1 MSENFLVS
9 EQKEEKSFNIKLFL
23 LETLPIS
30 FAKKI
35 QPDYSR
41 PIKGNMIAS
50 LIRLLTFIILAQYF
64 IIRPYLV
71 PTGSM
76 NHTIENN
83 DFLLVNRFI
92 YGVKTPDHIGIPF
105 TNIVFVR
112 EIPTI
117 KITPPL
123 RSIKS
128 NDILVFRADHEEPIV
143 EYVKRL
149 VGAPG
154 DEVRMD
160 GGQIFVNDLAF
171 ENAKAAKLAL
181 EIVAKDSNEL
191 QRDLNIQSIVIGGG
205 YSDGI
210 INANDFPKGRS
221 AESII
226 DDILRVSMDYTLTI
240 KMDLLNPS
248 VYQGLKQAVE
258 RAIYVHS
265 LQQNVQISDL
275 SYEELLLDA
284 TKSYFSNRGFADI
297 INRDNFETIKV
308 PKEGDII
315 DFSTTH
321 PDIISNVVF
330 YDGHKL
336 DYKGNAYFIDGVK
349 SNQYKVEQDYYFF
362 IGDNRHNSLDSR
374 SWGFVPHKFIN
385 AAPILIYMNLREGF
399 WNENKKFMSLMRIPK
414 NIGWDRIGKILF

>member
-1 MSENFLVS
+1 MSEKKFDLR
-9 EQKEEKSFNIKLFL
+9 LFI

-30 FAKKI
+30 FARKI
-35 QPDYSR
+35 QAGYER
-41 PIKGNMIAS
+41 PVKGNIFAS

-92 YGVKTPDHIGIPF
+92 YGVKTPDNISIPF

-117 KITPPL
+117 KITPQL

-154 DEVRMD
+154 DRVRMD
-160 GGQIFVNDLAF
+160 AGQIFVNDSPF
-171 ENAKAAKLAL
+171 QNAPDAKLADQ
-181 EIVAKDSNEL
+181 IADKDVNEL
-191 QRDLNIQSIVIGGG
+191 QRDLNIQSIVLGGG

-210 INANDFPKGRS
+210 INAYDFPKGRS
-221 AESII
+221 PESII
-226 DDILRVSMDYTLTI
+226 EDIIRVSMEYTLTI
-240 KMDLLNPS
+240 KMDLMDPKN
-248 VYQGLKQAVE
+248 YQSLKQAAE

-265 LQQNVQISDL
+265 LQQPFQVSSQ
-275 SYEELLLDA
+275 SYEELLFDA
-284 TKSYFSNRGFADI
+284 TKSYFSSRGFADI
-297 INRDNFETIKV
+297 LNRDNFGTIHV
-308 PKEGDII
+308 PREGDILI
-315 DFSTTH
+315 LDSVH
-321 PDIISNVVF
+321 SDIISNVVF
-330 YDGHKL
+330 YDGHQLNFKN
-336 DYKGNAYFIDGVK
+336 GAYFIDGIESK
-349 SNQYKVEQDYYFF
+349 TYTVEQDYYFF

-385 AAPILIYMNLREGF
+385 AAPILIYMNLKEGF
-399 WNENKKFMSLMRIPK
+399 WDGNRAFMSLMRIPK